1 MSKLSFD
8 EHISQHN
15 RFTNSDNDGD
25 EKAKQKAS
33 NLTSKSILSFLQKKR
48 SFIIPP
54 PPETLESKN
63 DFLEEFHLTCHRK
76 QVQDSI
82 RIDLITT
89 DAIDNESSLPKI
101 TTQEDEESPDT
112 SADAD
117 DDDQLSVEE
126 SSTAK
131 IKIFNLVYRIDD
143 EELRSFARKYGI
155 ELGSQ
160 IDLGI
165 DPKTGL
171 SSGCATVTLPLGSNV
186 SEVVSKLHGVDC
198 RGRNIRVVDCSRRV
212 KNKFNDSSAANR
224 YFDAAMSF
232 KCNNCGQV
240 GHKQNDCQNPPL
252 PVPCHLCGRPDHDAG
267 TKLFIN
273 IFASTSTF
281 NLFLRLSSG
290 L

>member
-1 MSKLSFD
+1 MIKSSFN
-8 EHISQHN
+8 ENISQHN
-15 RFTNSDNDGD
+15 RFIDSDNDGD
-25 EKAKQKAS
+25 EKERHKAS
-33 NLTSKSILSFLQKKR
+33 NLTSKSILNFLQKKR

-54 PPETLESKN
+54 PPEILESKN
-63 DFLEEFHLTCHRK
+63 DFLQEFHLTCHCK
-76 QVQDSI
+76 QVPI
-82 RIDLITT
+82 RTDLITT
-89 DAIDNESSLPKI
+89 DAIDNESSLISKR
-101 TTQEDEESPDT
+101 EDEESPDT
-112 SADAD
+112 SGDD

-126 SSTAK
+126 SSRAK
-131 IKIFNLVYRIDD
+131 IKIFNLVYRIDE

-165 DPKTGL
+165 DAKTGL

-186 SEVVSKLHGVDC
+186 SEIVSKLHGVDC

-267 TKLFIN
+267 T
-273 IFASTSTF
+273 
-281 NLFLRLSSG
+281 
-290 L
+290 